1 MIWTLPQGIFGHAWH
16 IALIKKKKKSMEEN
30 REFGENI
37 TLKLKKK
44 CYYNMW
50 ESFEITH

>member
-16 IALIKKKKKSMEEN
+16 IALIKKKKKKSMEEN

-37 TLKLKKK
+37 TLKLKK
-44 CYYNMW
+44 NV
-50 ESFEITH
+50 ITICGNRLK